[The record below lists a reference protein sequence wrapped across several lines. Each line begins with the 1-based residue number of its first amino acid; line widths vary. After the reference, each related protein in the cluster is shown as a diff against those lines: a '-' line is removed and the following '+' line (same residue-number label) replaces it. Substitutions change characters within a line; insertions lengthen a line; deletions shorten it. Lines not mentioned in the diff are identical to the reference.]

1 MGVIKGKSLASVL
14 LILGVS
20 MGVITESAAFRL
32 GGFEVSQSDAL
43 IPLDEVRSGGP
54 DKDGI
59 PSIDKPRFVTADE
72 TNELKS
78 GDVVM
83 GLEYNGM
90 AKAYPI
96 SIMNWHEIVN
106 DNFADS
112 PVVVTY
118 CPLCG
123 SGMAFSAN
131 VGGLQMKFGVSGL
144 LYNSDVLLYDRQ
156 TDSLWSQI
164 LGKAVT
170 GSMTGT
176 RLTMLPLVWTTWR
189 DWEKRYPETL
199 VLSRETGFKRNYDK
213 DPYAGYE
220 DSKGVWFPVK
230 HKDARYHPKER
241 VLGVELDGRFKA
253 YPFAELSRTDGTVQ
267 DSFSGHSFT
276 VEYDDANK
284 SARITGVKG
293 EKIPSVSSFW
303 FAWYAFHPDTEVFT
317 AK

>member
-1 MGVIKGKSLASVL
+1 MGRISKKNLTSALFVL
-14 LILGVS
+14 GIS
-20 MGVITESAAFRL
+20 MGVITDSAAYRL

-59 PSIDKPRFVTADE
+59 PSIDNPRFITAGDADE
-72 TNELKS
+72 LKP
-78 GDVVM
+78 DDLVM
-83 GLEYNGM
+83 GLEHKGI

-96 SIMNWHEIVN
+96 AIMNWHEIVN
-106 DNFADS
+106 DSFVDS

-164 LGKAVT
+164 MAKAVT
-170 GSMTGT
+170 GSMKGT
-176 RLTMLPLVWTTWR
+176 RLKMLPLMRTTWA
-189 DWEKRYPETL
+189 DWRKRHSGTL
-199 VLSRETGFKRNYDK
+199 VLSRETGFKRDYDK
-213 DPYAGYE
+213 DPYAGYV
-220 DSKGVWFPVK
+220 DSEGVWFPVK

-241 VLGVELDGRFKA
+241 VLGIEFDGRFKV
-253 YPFAELSRTDGTVQ
+253 YPFAELSRTNGTVQ
-267 DSFSGHSFT
+267 DSFAGHSFT
-276 VEYDDANK
+276 VEYDDASK
-284 SARITGVKG
+284 SARITGENG
-293 EKIPSVSSFW
+293 EDIPSVFSFW

-317 AK
+317 AR

>member
-1 MGVIKGKSLASVL
+1 MGVINRKSLTSAL

-20 MGVITESAAFRL
+20 MGVITDSAAYRL

-59 PSIDKPRFVTADE
+59 PSIDKPRFISAGDE
-72 TNELKS
+72 NQLKP
-78 GDVVM
+78 DDIVM
-83 GLEYNGM
+83 GLELNGM

-96 SIMNWHEIVN
+96 AIMNWHEIVN
-106 DNFADS
+106 DSFVDS

-164 LGKAVT
+164 LAKAVT
-170 GSMTGT
+170 GSMKGT
-176 RLTMLPLVWTTWR
+176 RLKMLPLIWTTWA
-189 DWEKRYPETL
+189 DWEKRYPGTV
-199 VLSRETGFKRNYDK
+199 VLSRETGFKRDYDK

-220 DSKGVWFPVK
+220 DSEGVWFPVK

-241 VLGVELDGRFKA
+241 VLGIEFDGRFKV
-253 YPFAELSRTDGTVQ
+253 YPFAELSRTNGPFK
-267 DSFSGHSFT
+267 DSFADRNLT
-276 VEYDDANK
+276 IEYDATSK
-284 SARITGVKG
+284 SARITGDDGK
-293 EKIPSVSSFW
+293 EIPSVSSFW

-317 AK
+317 AR

>member
-1 MGVIKGKSLASVL
+1 MRVINRKNLTSAL

-20 MGVITESAAFRL
+20 MGVITDSAAYRL

-59 PSIDKPRFVTADE
+59 PSIDKPRFISAGDAS
-72 TNELKS
+72 ELKPD
-78 GDVVM
+78 DVVM
-83 GLEYNGM
+83 GLEHNGK

-96 SIMNWHEIVN
+96 AIMNWHEIVN
-106 DNFADS
+106 DSFVDS
-112 PVVVTY
+112 PVVVTF

-131 VGGLQMKFGVSGL
+131 VGGLEMKFGVSGL

-164 LGKAVT
+164 MAKAVT
-170 GSMTGT
+170 GSMKGT
-176 RLTMLPLVWTTWR
+176 RLKMLPLSWTTWA
-189 DWEKRYPETL
+189 DWKKRYPETL
-199 VLSRETGFKRNYDK
+199 VLSRETGFKRDYNK

-220 DSKGVWFPVK
+220 DSEGVWFPVK

-241 VLGVELDGRFKA
+241 VLGIEVDGRFKV
-253 YPFAELSRTDGTVQ
+253 YPFAELSRTNGAFK
-267 DSFSGHSFT
+267 DSFADQNFT
-276 VEYDDANK
+276 IEYNQTSK
-284 SARITGVKG
+284 SARITGENG
-293 EKIPSVSSFW
+293 EEIPSVSSFW

-317 AK
+317 AR